1 MIRRSFVK
9 SISALSISPFF
20 SWVNIVSWFK
30 GAETVKDAVKEIIA
44 IVNTDEPGFQLHW
57 ENPIPILDAGP
68 PKTPE
73 NNVSRCVVGPSIFY
87 FYPTPPV
94 SKVTTI

>member
-20 SWVNIVSWFK
+20 SWVNIFSWFK
-30 GAETVKDAVKEIIA
+30 GVEVVKDRVKEIIA
-44 IVNTDEPGFQLHW
+44 IVNTDEPGFQLHS

-68 PKTPE
+68 PKNWTW
-73 NNVSRCVVGPSIFY
+73 RKYLIDA
-87 FYPTPPV
+87 
-94 SKVTTI
+94 